1 LAELGLVDRPPE
13 ADVEPAP
20 EASRW
25 NLRSFQLDVEA
36 ARRAIDA
43 QAQAMAA
50 GTSGPEAG
58 AQRTA
63 GDRPADYRGT
73 PPEAPKEKA

>member
-1 LAELGLVDRPPE
+1 LGLVDPVPE
-13 ADVEPAP
+13 VDFEPAP

-36 ARRAIDA
+36 ARRAIEA
-43 QAQAMAA
+43 QGNGTEA
-50 GTSGPEAG
+50 GASALDGG

-63 GDRPADYRGT
+63 GDRPADYRSN